1 MGAKYK
7 LCRVREVKTG
17 PKNVPFLYTSDGRT
31 IRFPDPAVRV
41 HDSVQVDI
49 ATGKIQDTIRFDT
62 GNLCMITG
70 GANSGRVGT
79 IMSRERHQGSLTLFT
94 LRTAMATCSLQDWL

>member
-1 MGAKYK
+1 MGIYDVKGRFIVHRITAAEAKYK

-49 ATGKIQDTIRFDT
+49 ATGKI
-62 GNLCMITG
+62 CMITG

-79 IMSRERHQGSLTLFT
+79 IMSRERHQGSF
-94 LRTAMATCSLQDWL
+94 DIVH